1 MREEI
6 SEVVEGLLRKM
17 VGLLRKHWGDNL
29 VSVVLFGS
37 VARGDFESASDIDL
51 FIVCRSFPREY
62 TKRTAAFVEIECMLW
77 EDMDAVE
84 ERYDFYP
91 CFSAILKTQQEAQRF
106 SRLYLDMQEEARILY
121 DRDGFFSDVLAH
133 FRRKL
138 KELGATKKTIGRRW
152 YWDLKPDLK
161 PGEVIRL

>member
-17 VGLLRKHWGDNL
+17 VDLLRKHWGDNL

-37 VARGDFESASDIDL
+37 VARGNFGPDSDIDL

-62 TKRTAAFVEIECMLW
+62 TKRTAAFVEIERVLW

-84 ERYDFYP
+84 ERYGFYP

-106 SRLYLDMQEEARILY
+106 SRLYLDMQEEAL
-121 DRDGFFSDVLAH
+121 LAGG
-133 FRRKL
+133 
-138 KELGATKKTIGRRW
+138 EEPDGRRPRGARAAS
-152 YWDLKPDLK
+152 LLRASHRA
-161 PGEVIRL
+161 GGSGSREGASFL